1 MQVVHPKG
9 SLTWACQAC
18 AGGGKLLL
26 SVLGEG
32 KMIFIEWLLSG
43 LITHQTCTVGLTLT
57 TGVTQSSFMHSRI
70 HCTFTQ
76 HLLWV
81 H

>member
-32 KMIFIEWLLSG
+32 KMIFMKTENLGVSVTSIS
-43 LITHQTCTVGLTLT
+43 TVKDGTKKLYIALT
-57 TGVTQSSFMHSRI
+57 GDQCAISNIRI
-70 HCTFTQ
+70 SQ
-76 HLLWV
+76 EN
-81 H
+81 